1 MAEEKTQPK
10 HFTVQ
15 FRTDDIP
22 TCFSVNPS
30 YPPILGVVFFHPPL
44 CSKGHD
50 LEEAL
55 LALEVVLQGGLGVVD
70 GGVPQCVAAHGELVS
85 FGENITT
92 IFI

>member
-1 MAEEKTQPK
+1 VEVMAEEKTQPK

-22 TCFSVNPS
+22 TCFSVNPP

-55 LALEVVLQGGLGVVD
+55 LALQVVLQSGLGVVD
-70 GGVPQCVAAHGELVS
+70 GGVPQ
-85 FGENITT
+85 
-92 IFI
+92 